1 MCGIAGIYHLAGR
14 LVNAD
19 LLNPM
24 IRCLAHRGP
33 DGEGT
38 YIDGPV
44 GLGHRRLAIIDLST
58 GQQPMLSDDRSLAIT
73 FNGEIY
79 NYIELKAELLKLG
92 CRFRTESD
100 TEVILRAYE
109 TWGMECQNRFNG
121 MWAFALWDA
130 RKQQLFVSRDRI
142 GEKPLHYAVYDDT
155 FLFGSEIKSILAYG
169 VPAEAR
175 MELLEIYLTLGYIP
189 APHTFYRHI
198 HKLRPGHYL
207 LIKDGK
213 VAEHEY
219 WSFPQIDENEMLTD
233 KAAVYAEFSRLLSD
247 SVKIRMRSHVP
258 FGAFLSGGLDSSSI
272 VSLMAQ
278 NTEHPVQTF
287 TIGFR
292 EKLFDERALARQVAA
307 AFHTKHHEHLVEPDT
322 FEQSLQKVLHHYD
335 EPFGDSSAIP
345 TGHVSRHASQHV
357 KMVLTGDGGDEVLSG
372 YTIYQGE
379 KFSAQY
385 QRLPRFM
392 QAGIPRVAAAL
403 ARPLRGN
410 LRYRLN
416 RVAKVCLAAGA
427 PFTSRLVTKLAF
439 IDPATIKELT
449 GDLTQ
454 VWRIEEFLDE
464 VMRDCRYSDPFYK
477 LMYFQFKVSLP
488 DDMLVKIDRMSMA
501 YSLEARVPF
510 LDHRLVEFMAKVH
523 KDVKMSGYKRKSVL
537 RNTVAKSLPRTL
549 LKAPKK
555 GFVVPLREWFRGES
569 FRSHLH
575 DLREMDG
582 EFGARKGVIERLI
595 QANLEGK
602 SDNGNF
608 IWMLFLLRQW
618 RQNAGCV

>member
-1 MCGIAGIYHLAGR
+1 MCGIAGIYHLVGR
-14 LVNAD
+14 RPVNAD
-19 LLNPM
+19 SLKPM

-33 DGEGT
+33 DGEGI

-79 NYIELKAELLKLG
+79 NYIELKAELLVLG

-109 TWGMECQNRFNG
+109 TWGTDCQAHFNG
-121 MWAFALWDA
+121 MWAFALWDG
-130 RKQQLFVSRDRI
+130 RKQQLLVSRDRI
-142 GEKPLHYAVYDDT
+142 GEKPLHYAFYDDS

-169 VPAEAR
+169 VPAKSR
-175 MELLEIYLTLGYIP
+175 MELLEIYLMLGYIP
-189 APHTFYRHI
+189 APHTFYQDI

-219 WSFPQIDENEMLTD
+219 WSFPQIDEGEMIVD
-233 KAAVYAEFSRLLSD
+233 KSAVYAEFSHLLSD

-272 VSLMAQ
+272 VSLMSQ
-278 NTEHPVQTF
+278 NTDHPVETF
-287 TIGFR
+287 TIGFK
-292 EKLFDERALARQVAA
+292 EKLFDERALARQVAT
-307 AFHTKHHEHLVEPDT
+307 AFHANHHEHLVEPDI
-322 FEQSLQKVLHHYD
+322 FEESLQKVLHHYD

-345 TGHVSRHASQHV
+345 TGHVSRHASQYV

-379 KFSAQY
+379 NFSAQY
-385 QRLPRFM
+385 QRLPRFA
-392 QAGIPRVAAAL
+392 QAGIPWVAAAL

-416 RVAKVCLAAGA
+416 RVAKVSSAAAA
-427 PFTSRLVTKLAF
+427 PFSSRLITKLAF
-439 IDPATIKELT
+439 MNPETIKELT
-449 GDLTQ
+449 GDLTH

-464 VMRDCRYSDPFYK
+464 AMRDCRYSDPFYK

-488 DDMLVKIDRMSMA
+488 DDMLVKVDRMSMA
-501 YSLEARVPF
+501 YSLETRVPF
-510 LDHRLVEFMAKVH
+510 LDHRLVEFMTKVH
-523 KDVKMSGYKRKSVL
+523 KDVKMSGYTRKTIL
-537 RNTVAKSLPRTL
+537 RKTIDRTL
-549 LKAPKK
+549 PSALLRAPKK
-555 GFVVPLREWFRGES
+555 GFVVPLREWFREGS
-569 FRSHLH
+569 FREHLR
-575 DLREMDG
+575 DLLDMEDALG
-582 EFGARKGVIERLI
+582 VRKNIIERLI
-595 QANLEGK
+595 KANLDGK
-602 SDNGNF
+602 TDSGNF
-608 IWMLFLLRQW
+608 IWMLFLLGRW
-618 RQNAGCV
+618 RRAVG

>member
-14 LVNAD
+14 PANVDFLNA
-19 LLNPM
+19 M

-38 YIDGPV
+38 YVNGAV

-58 GQQPMLSDDRSLAIT
+58 GQQPMLSDDRALEII

-79 NYIELKAELLKLG
+79 NYVELKAELSKLG

-100 TEVILRAYE
+100 TEVILHAYQ
-109 TWGMECQNRFNG
+109 TWGTECQNRFNG

-130 RKQQLFVSRDRI
+130 RKQQLFVSRDRV

-169 VPAEAR
+169 VPAEPR
-175 MELLEIYLTLGYIP
+175 MELLEIYLMLGYIP

-219 WSFPQIDENEMLTD
+219 WSLTQIDENDMLID
-233 KAAVYAEFSRLLSD
+233 KSAVYAEFSHLLRD
-247 SVKIRMRSHVP
+247 SVNIRMRSHVP

-272 VSLMAQ
+272 VSLMSQ
-278 NTEHPVQTF
+278 NTGHPVETF
-287 TIGFR
+287 TIGFK
-292 EKLFDERALARQVAA
+292 EKLFDERALARQVAE
-307 AFHTKHHEHLVEPDT
+307 AFHTSHHEHLVEPDT
-322 FEQSLQKVLHHYD
+322 FENSLQKVLHHYD

-379 KFSAQY
+379 KFAAQY
-385 QRLPRFM
+385 QRLPCLV
-392 QAGIPRVAAAL
+392 QAGIPAAAGML
-403 ARPLRGN
+403 ARPLHGN

-416 RVAKVCLAAGA
+416 RVAKVCSAARA
-427 PFTSRLVTKLAF
+427 SFTSRLITKLAYVN
-439 IDPATIKELT
+439 PQTVRELT
-449 GDLTQ
+449 GDQ
-454 VWRIEEFLDE
+454 AHVWRIEDFLDE
-464 VMRDCRYSDPFYK
+464 AMQGCRYSDPFYK
-477 LMYFQFKVSLP
+477 LMYFQYRISLP
-488 DDMLVKIDRMSMA
+488 DQMLTKVDRMSMA

-523 KDVKMSGYKRKSVL
+523 KNVKMPGYTRKSVL
-537 RNTVAKSLPRTL
+537 RNTVAKSLPSAL

-569 FRSHLH
+569 FRTHLR
-575 DLREMDG
+575 DLPKG
-582 EFGARKGVIERLI
+582 EFGFSKNIIERLVE
-595 QANLEGK
+595 ANTGGMA
-602 SDNGNF
+602 DNGNF
-608 IWMLFLLRQW
+608 IWMLFLLKQW
-618 RQNAGCV
+618 RQNVG